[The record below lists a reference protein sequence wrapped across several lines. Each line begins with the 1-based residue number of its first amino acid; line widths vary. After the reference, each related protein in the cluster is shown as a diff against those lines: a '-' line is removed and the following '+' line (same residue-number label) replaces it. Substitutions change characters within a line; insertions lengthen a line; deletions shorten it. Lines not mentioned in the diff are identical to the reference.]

1 MRNEAPAKTAAPL
14 AQGSRPL
21 RRTILWAI
29 ATMFFGVLVVLGLL
43 SPRPRP
49 EPFANP
55 PTPALSLEW
64 WRYPPADPGLLSL
77 DMIPVGRFGGYL
89 PRDLYRA
96 MVQHADFRAE
106 EVSDLWLYDP
116 QHLFVLVMPFPK
128 NSRNLQAT
136 KSWETSDGGIS
147 WHRFVDPNPSSSRI
161 EAACPTEIIQ
171 YEPTTPS
178 FSWSKPNCGFRI
190 TPRPYPSNA
199 TIPQSLW
206 DASDIESMVT
216 LGQKG
221 AVACSSKQFIWADA
235 EHREALDIPIANH
248 DCFVRP
254 LPGGRIAL
262 GSARGFAIASFTT
275 VAQDGANG
283 ASSRAITPVR
293 KPEQEQQ
300 QKVENA
306 SKVPSLTAELTPPA
320 LSPFVTFPMGTR
332 SLRTLRVGT
341 DGKSVVAAEQVGSGA
356 GVLLSHDG
364 GTTWQRLPYATGQ
377 PAPWT
382 FVAFVFFLF
391 SSAGLARDI
400 FRPVPRT
407 VSIAD
412 EVGNDSPIGALDV
425 DALRFHPIAQGLFF
439 FLRNTRTEPPVTIA
453 ITGLWGSGKSSLMT
467 ILRDFLREDEAR
479 PVWFNAWHHQKE
491 EYLLAALLE
500 NIRRQAVP
508 PIRTWAGLE
517 FRWHLSRQRIVGGL
531 GVLLIL
537 LFVFLS
543 MLVAYISVP
552 LPTIKQ
558 WEQSLLTFSQT
569 INAPETKM
577 SSEAAKQRNEAR
589 GAAEKEEGFAAGLT
603 KWVALLPPSLA
614 VPLLLIAIW
623 SRLQPFPTA
632 KPSELLARSRRP
644 ESSPQKLSFRYRFQ
658 KEFAETCEALRT
670 STNAGLVIFIDDL
683 DRCHPQQTMDLLEA
697 VNFIVSAGKC
707 FVVLGMDKDQVKRSI
722 LTAYKS
728 VFVDLPEDAARAE
741 IKSARAKF
749 ADRYL
754 EKIINI
760 EVPVPRPT
768 PEQIASLLTGE
779 KPAKESEPKHVRL
792 KRRFGVLYRNGPLL
806 VLLGLVAG
814 TAAAARRY
822 LSGLG
827 TVAGTAAATALAP
840 HPTAPSSSAAP
851 TGLVLPEVFGPDT
864 DLASV
869 HSMVGF
875 PWSSIVLA
883 LLLLTAAAAYI
894 ARVWVDSLRR
904 SVTDS
909 QPFRDALRRW
919 NAVILAAAGTPRG
932 VKQYKNLLRY
942 QAMRGRNPA
951 TNRPDDDAIPD
962 QHLVALGAVAR
973 ADRALLTEAQRR
985 EVTVE
990 AIVRERLNDRAR
1002 ADQNILNS
1010 LDDALSKH
1018 AADDQAGQLP
1028 IERYIPA
1035 YLELLA

>member
-1 MRNEAPAKTAAPL
+1 
-14 AQGSRPL
+14 
-21 RRTILWAI
+21 
-29 ATMFFGVLVVLGLL
+29 
-43 SPRPRP
+43 
-49 EPFANP
+49 
-55 PTPALSLEW
+55 
-64 WRYPPADPGLLSL
+64 
-77 DMIPVGRFGGYL
+77 
-89 PRDLYRA
+89 
-96 MVQHADFRAE
+96 
-106 EVSDLWLYDP
+106 
-116 QHLFVLVMPFPK
+116 
-128 NSRNLQAT
+128 
-136 KSWETSDGGIS
+136 
-147 WHRFVDPNPSSSRI
+147 
-161 EAACPTEIIQ
+161 
-171 YEPTTPS
+171 
-178 FSWSKPNCGFRI
+178 
-190 TPRPYPSNA
+190 
-199 TIPQSLW
+199 
-206 DASDIESMVT
+206 MVT

-728 VFVDLPEDAARAE
+728 VFVNLPEDAARAE

-760 EVPVPRPT
+760 EVPVPRPNSRANSFAT
-768 PEQIASLLTGE
+768 DWRKASQGIRTQARE
-779 KPAKESEPKHVRL
+779 IEAAFWSSISQR
-792 KRRFGVLYRNGPLL
+792 
-806 VLLGLVAG
+806 
-814 TAAAARRY
+814 AAAGPARLGRGNCGGGSA
-822 LSGLG
+822 LPLGAGHRRRNCSGNGL
-827 TVAGTAAATALAP
+827 
-840 HPTAPSSSAAP
+840 SAAP
-851 TGLVLPEVFGPDT
+851 DCAVQLSCANRARPPGSLRPGHRSGQR
-864 DLASV
+864 AQ
-869 HSMVGF
+869 HGRISMVF
-875 PWSSIVLA
+875 
-883 LLLLTAAAAYI
+883 
-894 ARVWVDSLRR
+894 
-904 SVTDS
+904 
-909 QPFRDALRRW
+909 
-919 NAVILAAAGTPRG
+919 
-932 VKQYKNLLRY
+932 
-942 QAMRGRNPA
+942 
-951 TNRPDDDAIPD
+951 
-962 QHLVALGAVAR
+962 
-973 ADRALLTEAQRR
+973 
-985 EVTVE
+985 
-990 AIVRERLNDRAR
+990 DRAR
-1002 ADQNILNS
+1002 ATPTHRGRRLYRAR
-1010 LDDALSKH
+1010 L
-1018 AADDQAGQLP
+1018 GGTP
-1028 IERYIPA
+1028 FGVR
-1035 YLELLA
+1035 